1 VAAAVR
7 RILFLEPALYSRRSR
22 LSALGFLYHRK
33 TTRIECRSL
42 STQERNNADGVTE
55 VVMNTAWQE
64 LEAAALTLARSGSIK
79 DRLADA
85 YRNHLSLVNAEEL
98 PEGLRA
104 EFRACHAALTREAPL
119 RGEDA
124 VRATVRKLSSHEADE
139 LACNVVR
146 LFAAMVREG
155 ARADAAEHSELL
167 LNSAAAGAARAKTL
181 KSVPQVISLRA
192 AER

>member
-1 VAAAVR
+1 M
-7 RILFLEPALYSRRSR
+7 S
-22 LSALGFLYHRK
+22 
-33 TTRIECRSL
+33 
-42 STQERNNADGVTE
+42 
-55 VVMNTAWQE
+55 TAWQQ
-64 LEAAALTLARSGSIK
+64 LEAAALTLARSGTIK

-85 YRNHLSLVNAEEL
+85 WRNHLSLVNADEL

-104 EFRACHAALTREAPL
+104 EFRACHAALTREAPQ

-124 VRATVRKLSSHEADE
+124 VRATVRKLSGHEADE
-139 LACNVVR
+139 LACSVVR

-155 ARADAAEHSELL
+155 ARANAVENSEPM
-167 LNSAAAGAARAKTL
+167 LNNPAAGSARAKML